1 MVRSFLGQ
9 LKNYIKKVECP
20 NKVDALILT
29 MQAQRAFALVF
40 SLT

>member
-9 LKNYIKKVECP
+9 LKKLYQKIERLNS
-20 NKVDALILT
+20 VDALILT
-29 MQAQRAFALVF
+29 MQVQRAFDIVF